1 MPTYK
6 EIYSQAKKR
15 LEEAGIECV
24 KSELLNIFWYCF
36 GINRLN
42 LIICGSD
49 IPEATRYNEFCRIIR
64 QRCSG
69 VPIQYAI
76 GKCNFMDMDI
86 DVGEGVLIP
95 REDTSVL
102 VNASLDAIKSVKNLK
117 IIDLCSGSGCIAF
130 AIERGLCRSCDVYA
144 VEISKKAFKYLSLNH
159 KKYDS
164 KVNLINDDIFSC
176 YRYFENGYF
185 DLIISNPPYI
195 RSDDISK
202 LQSEVLLEPHLALDG
217 GEYGL
222 DFYENICKLWIP
234 KLKSGG
240 VISFEIGKGQYN
252 DVREIM
258 DSSGITNI
266 KAFLDINNIYRA
278 VIGERV

>member
-42 LIICGSD
+42 LIVCGSD

-102 VNASLDAIKSVKNLK
+102 VNASLDAIKNVK
-117 IIDLCSGSGCIAF
+117 
-130 AIERGLCRSCDVYA
+130 
-144 VEISKKAFKYLSLNH
+144 
-159 KKYDS
+159 
-164 KVNLINDDIFSC
+164 
-176 YRYFENGYF
+176 
-185 DLIISNPPYI
+185 
-195 RSDDISK
+195 
-202 LQSEVLLEPHLALDG
+202 
-217 GEYGL
+217 
-222 DFYENICKLWIP
+222 IP
-234 KLKSGG
+234 KLLIFA
-240 VISFEIGKGQYN
+240 VE
-252 DVREIM
+252 VVVLRLPLREDYVGRVTFM
-258 DSSGITNI
+258 LLKFQRKHLNI
-266 KAFLDINNIYRA
+266 CL
-278 VIGERV
+278 